1 MSVHSELG
9 VVEGAE
15 DDLADLPGHGVK
27 DEEEEYKDNMPEN
40 LQSSERYTR
49 AEEIVDNLSEALDN
63 LDTVLEYVEDATQ

>member
-27 DEEEEYKDNMPEN
+27 DEEEEDSDQRQQDRK
-40 LQSSERYTR
+40 S
-49 AEEIVDNLSEALDN
+49 V
-63 LDTVLEYVEDATQ
+63 V